1 MLAWVLPALAS
12 MSAVWASSCWLLFDC
27 YFKNFYTFLSLKS
40 CACCLG
46 WTYRPVC
53 CSNFWYSSVSVAVW
67 RSLAWG
73 SETDG
78 ILSWTFSYFEL
89 YVAFKSELGLLPDFP
104 GLPSF
109 DTFAFWPEERPL
121 RFLWAEPRNGL
132 AVLRTPFIIPYGLSP
147 IWRVLS
153 CYVKSWVRS

>member
-53 CSNFWYSSVSVAVW
+53 CSNFWYSSVSVAA
-67 RSLAWG
+67 RCSLAWG

-78 ILSWTFSYFEL
+78 MLSWTFSCFEL
-89 YVAFKSELGLLPDFP
+89 YVAFNGLLPDFP
-104 GLPSF
+104 GLPSL
-109 DTFAFWPEERPL
+109 DAFAFWPEERPL